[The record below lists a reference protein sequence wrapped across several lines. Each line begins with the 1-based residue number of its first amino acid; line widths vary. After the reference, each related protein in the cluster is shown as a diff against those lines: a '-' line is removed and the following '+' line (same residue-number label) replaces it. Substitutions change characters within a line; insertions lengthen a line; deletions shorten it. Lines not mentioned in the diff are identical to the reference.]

1 MAATFYGAAG
11 IADFMTWGRDIEEL
25 YGGWYFDGAGNMLPN
40 DTYKPCS
47 STIYS
52 SFGSNRLHTRIY
64 NQYSDILRKAI
75 PIYKFE

>member
-1 MAATFYGAAG
+1 MSATFFGAAG
-11 IADFMTWGRDIEEL
+11 IASFMTWGRDIEEMN
-25 YGGWYFDGAGNMLPN
+25 GAWYYDGAGNVLPN

-52 SFGSNRLHTRIY
+52 FYSPRLSTHIL
-64 NQYSDILRKAI
+64 NQFSLIFRKAI